1 MQHQIKNKLKTNAT
15 AQAMAAS
22 HGPYHTSPPP
32 NRHLTAKPAATALWD
47 RRVSEA
53 GRVSW
58 EIESRQLN
66 KFTKELHKQVTFPAR
81 QLPYSSC
88 QSGLQQQSPD
98 SLLMKTYSEQLK
110 VDLTGSGALIC
121 QSHDISDHQQQRVE
135 ICAQLTAQYKSGW
148 SRTR

>member
-47 RRVSEA
+47 RRVSKA

-58 EIESRQLN
+58 ETESAG
-66 KFTKELHKQVTFPAR
+66 QVYERVTQAS
-81 QLPYSSC
+81 LK
-88 QSGLQQQSPD
+88 PD
-98 SLLMKTYSEQLK
+98 SRHTQAVIL
-110 VDLTGSGALIC
+110 V
-121 QSHDISDHQQQRVE
+121 
-135 ICAQLTAQYKSGW
+135 
-148 SRTR
+148 